1 MIEAFTDKDDGGV
14 VFSFLDS
21 DEMLVLNNRKI
32 VSQKRE
38 TALPYLLEISALK
51 NVSDVKIVDEGIYPY
66 VEREYELIEKGL
78 ARRFRVATPFR
89 VFCKELEQL
98 TILVNGEDITRA
110 KESEGNYRFDLLK
123 R

>member
-1 MIEAFTDKDDGGV
+1 MIEAFTEKVDGGV
-14 VFSFLDS
+14 VFNFLDS

-32 VSQKRE
+32 VSQQRE
-38 TALPYLLEISALK
+38 TTLPCLLEISALK
-51 NVSDVKIVDEGIYPY
+51 DVRNVKIADEGIYPH

-78 ARRFRVATPFR
+78 ARGFRVATPFR

>member
-1 MIEAFTDKDDGGV
+1 
-14 VFSFLDS
+14 
-21 DEMLVLNNRKI
+21 
-32 VSQKRE
+32 
-38 TALPYLLEISALK
+38 
-51 NVSDVKIVDEGIYPY
+51 

-78 ARRFRVATPFR
+78 ARGFRVATPFR